1 MSRRHTKPKY
11 DDEGNAIRSSLTDNA
26 VENACIAIN
35 RKMQRA
41 VRVLTRY
48 DVSVDA
54 TIKMLFTDDQI
65 ERARRALNLVRPE
78 SWTVSY
84 PVNYDAAITSPY
96 AYLNV
101 NFDKSNCLPL
111 DPARRAFRADLISPL
126 NTFISEVTAIVDQY
140 NEVKEMLR
148 WFNRNATMG
157 AIRYYW
163 PTAMQLC
170 PEQFRNYQEV
180 PARFNTPAAI
190 SDRLQMIRYTAAT
203 WAGAQML
210 PEVDA
215 RQRGTMWLTINQHK
229 VEREG
234 VTFHTDQAIFNI

>member
-11 DDEGNAIRSSLTDNA
+11 DDNGNTIRSSLTDSA
-26 VENACIAIN
+26 VEYACSEIN

-48 DVSVDA
+48 DVSTADTVR
-54 TIKMLFTDDQI
+54 MLFTDDQI
-65 ERARRALNLVRPE
+65 ERAQRALNLVRPE

-84 PVNYDAAITSPY
+84 PVNPY
-96 AYLNV
+96 AYLSV
-101 NFDKSNCLPL
+101 NFDKINCLPL
-111 DPARRAFRADLISPL
+111 DPARRSFRADLISPL
-126 NTFISEVTAIVDQY
+126 NAFISEVTAIVDQY
-140 NEVKEMLR
+140 NEVKETLR

-180 PARFNTPAAI
+180 PTRFNTPATI
-190 SDRLQMIRYTAAT
+190 SDRLQMIRDTAAT